1 MVYEITCLDCKS
13 KGKRARYVGE
23 SHRSYWDRSLEH
35 LADLRTK
42 NDKNS
47 LVKHWQEC
55 HGEQDVPPK
64 YSFNVL
70 KKCRTSLQRQI
81 WEAILIDKE
90 HSQCDYE
97 INQKGEFGI
106 NLMPKLMP
114 TMNGELA
121 PENKPDESSRK
132 RPPKPDVSNY
142 KSNFSTQYSQRRKR
156 AKLDGHK
163 TDWNEHSTVLE

>member
-1 MVYEITCLDCKS
+1 M
-13 KGKRARYVGE
+13 
-23 SHRSYWDRSLEH
+23 
-35 LADLRTK
+35 
-42 NDKNS
+42 
-47 LVKHWQEC
+47 
-55 HGEQDVPPK
+55 
-64 YSFNVL
+64 
-70 KKCRTSLQRQI
+70 
-81 WEAILIDKE
+81 IDKE

-132 RPPKPDVSNY
+132 RPPKPDVSNS

-163 TDWNEHSTVLE
+163 TDWNEHSTVSE